1 MSAHR
6 STCRRSCQL
15 PPAPAAC
22 SAPAST
28 ACSAPAARGAANM
41 LPYLPVGVMLPNGN
55 PGFLSLFELQNPRA
69 SNIPRQHQ
77 SGFGRNRTL
86 LEPIMKKFFVF
97 FSLLSLLSISSIAAG
112 QVRPRRVGDSSSAP
126 QTSTPPVSTP
136 AKPPVLGGTNF
147 PNNRRPENPED
158 ATPTGPEEVDAG
170 DIIRVD
176 TTLVTI
182 PVSVMDRDGR
192 YVPNLQKEEFRIWE
206 DGVEQEV
213 AFFQSV
219 DKPFSVVLML
229 DTSPSTQ
236 FRLEDIQDAAISFVN
251 QLRNDDRVMVV
262 SFNDDIKILSDFTT
276 DRSKLRKAIQRS
288 KTDDGT
294 RLYDAVDMVI
304 NQHLSRTHG
313 RKAIVLFTDGVD
325 TTSRRANFDSNVM
338 DAQELDA
345 LIYPVQYDTSR
356 DMNVNNYPVSRPSD
370 IVGQILGGILNG
382 GRRRGGGGGGYPRGR
397 GTMRN
402 DYEVADRYLRELANS
417 TGGREY
423 QADSLQNMSYAFANV
438 AEELRRQYSIG
449 YYPKRPP
456 QAGQRRQIRVRARQ
470 PNLAVRS
477 RDSYIFNPSG
487 TAISDNSSGSN
498 PPVLNSR
505 N

>member
-1 MSAHR
+1 MR
-6 STCRRSCQL
+6 
-15 PPAPAAC
+15 
-22 SAPAST
+22 
-28 ACSAPAARGAANM
+28 
-41 LPYLPVGVMLPNGN
+41 
-55 PGFLSLFELQNPRA
+55 
-69 SNIPRQHQ
+69 
-77 SGFGRNRTL
+77 
-86 LEPIMKKFFVF
+86 KFFVF
-97 FSLLSLLSISSIAAG
+97 LSLLSLFSMSFSVGLG
-112 QVRPRRVGDSSSAP
+112 QGRPRRVGQS
-126 QTSTPPVSTP
+126 TSTTEPTDATP
-136 AKPPVLGGTNF
+136 TQAPSKPPVLGGANY
-147 PNNRRPENPED
+147 PNNRKPEAQQD
-158 ATPTGPEEVDAG
+158 QGPTGPEDVDAG
-170 DIIRVD
+170 DVIRVS

-251 QLRNDDRVMVV
+251 QLRPDDKVMVV
-262 SFNDDIKILSDFTT
+262 SFNDNIKILSEFTT
-276 DRSKLRKAIQRS
+276 DRNKLNRAIQRS

-304 NQHLSRTHG
+304 NQQLSRIQG

-325 TTSRRANFDSNVM
+325 TTSRRASFESNVM

-345 LIYPVQYDTSR
+345 LIYPVQYDTSN
-356 DMNVNNYPVSRPSD
+356 DMNVMNYPVGRPTD
-370 IVGQILGGILNG
+370 VWGQILGGIFGGGG
-382 GRRRGGGGGGYPRGR
+382 GRRRGGGGGGGGGYPPSRGPR
-397 GTMRN
+397 SE
-402 DYEVADRYLRELANS
+402 YEIANSYLMELANS

-423 QADSLQNMSYAFANV
+423 HADSLQNMSYAFANV

-456 QAGQRRQIRVRARQ
+456 QAGQRRSIRVRARQ
-470 PNLAVRS
+470 PNLAVRA
-477 RDSYIFNPSG
+477 RDSYIFNPGG
-487 TAISDNSSGSN
+487 TAAVSDNSTQTTA
-498 PPVLNSR
+498 PVLKNIY
-505 N
+505 